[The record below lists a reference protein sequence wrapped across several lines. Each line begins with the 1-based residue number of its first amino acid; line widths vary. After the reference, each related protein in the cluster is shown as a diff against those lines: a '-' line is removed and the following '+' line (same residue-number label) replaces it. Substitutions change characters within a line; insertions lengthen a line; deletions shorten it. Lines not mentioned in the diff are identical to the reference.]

1 MSKFFSKERRQQRVK
16 WYSSRKWKNKRAL
29 QLKKE
34 PLCRMCLNSTPKR
47 LTPAVVCDHISPFF
61 DDFKGFLTAETQS
74 LCKACH
80 QEKTTLYD
88 IPAMIKRE
96 RTTIRIF
103 DI

>member
-1 MSKFFSKERRQQRVK
+1 MKKFFSKERRQERVK

-34 PLCRMCLNSTPKR
+34 PLCRICFNSTPKR

-61 DDFKGFLTAETQS
+61 DDFKGFLEGETQS
-74 LCKACH
+74 LCQLCH
-80 QEKTTLYD
+80 RDKTSLYD
-88 IPAMIKRE
+88 IPALKKRE
-96 RTTIRIF
+96 MTAIRVL